1 MLVQGV
7 IDLVHIL
14 VQYGFIGKSSGGEFN
29 VDVDYIKK
37 QLDKKVG
44 NGFFLSLFSLILSA
58 VYPRSLEPFLY

>member
-1 MLVQGV
+1 MITSLESFYFSLLLYYCFFQGV

-14 VQYGFIGKSSGGEFN
+14 VQYGFIGKSSGGEYN

-44 NGFFLSLFSLILSA
+44 IL
-58 VYPRSLEPFLY
+58 